1 MQARPSAKKP
11 WLTQQHKNS
20 FQIQNLSEVLDPHAL
35 PTGLAHCAHTS
46 ACRLHFVSGRW
57 AGNAS
62 LAWYPGGPREG
73 EGTEDSAAAL
83 HQASDDEWSLNFS

>member
-1 MQARPSAKKP
+1 MPFLQAPS
-11 WLTQQHKNS
+11 QRGQ
-20 FQIQNLSEVLDPHAL
+20 LSS
-35 PTGLAHCAHTS
+35 GLAPCAHTS
-46 ACRLHFVSGRW
+46 AGRLHPVSGRW

-83 HQASDDEWSLNFS
+83 YQASEDEWSLNVS